1 MSDHDDQIQPCHLKL
16 VKPPSGPSDV
26 LFLERR
32 GADRL
37 PTNGDATAMITDESD
52 PKQPAR
58 KICNV
63 KLANVSD
70 TGIGVIVR
78 EPVPTGN
85 RITVYI
91 QPHGPEAGHDV
102 QGTVVRCSKHE
113 LGFEVG
119 IKTPNQ
125 ILAA

>member
-1 MSDHDDQIQPCHLKL
+1 MSDNDQIQPSHLKL
-16 VKPPSGPSDV
+16 VKPPSGPSEV

-32 GADRL
+32 ESDRL
-37 PTNGDATAMITDESD
+37 ITNGNATALITDNTD
-52 PKQPAR
+52 PKQPNR

-63 KLANVSD
+63 MLANISES
-70 TGIGVIVR
+70 GLGLIVR

-85 RITVYI
+85 HITVFI
-91 QPHGPEAGHDV
+91 QPHGPDAGRDLS
-102 QGTVVRCSKHE
+102 GTIVRCSKHE
-113 LGFEVG
+113 LGFEIG